1 MSFDSE
7 RAEEYADVVI
17 YLFSLVI
24 VVYFWYLNDL
34 YLNWIV
40 VVVGVGAGIV
50 VYLFRSQ
57 INEYSVKGFIL
68 TMTLV
73 FVMLVAIYS
82 RSLVA
87 GVVSAVVALG
97 LLEVREIC
105 GSDSTEQATE

>member
-1 MSFDSE
+1 MNLHSE
-7 RAEEYADVVI
+7 RAEGYADTVG
-17 YLFSLVI
+17 YLIMVTVTI
-24 VVYFWYLNDL
+24 YFWNLNDL
-34 YLNWIV
+34 YVNWIV
-40 VVVGVGAGIV
+40 VVIGLGAGIV

-73 FVMLVAIYS
+73 FVMLVALHS

-97 LLEVREIC
+97 LLEVREIYV
-105 GSDSTEQATE
+105 SDTTEQATE